1 MLNMFIVDSL
11 VCQLVAWPFAVSGCS
26 WQQWAPLL
34 AGFFAALACR
44 LTGIGRLIT
53 FLGGIGAFY
62 LVAIALAVISPP
74 VTPSDQGGWFLM
86 GCLFLFPVGSVVSL
100 SGLLCGDLFRIFRKR
115 ARENSA

>member
-11 VCQLVAWPFAVSGCS
+11 VCQLVEWPFAVTGCS

-34 AGFFAALACR
+34 AGFFASLACR

-74 VTPSDQGGWFLM
+74 VTPSDQGSWFLI

-100 SGLLCGDLFRIFRKR
+100 TGLLCGDVFRIFRKR